1 MKWPLAL
8 TPVFSYSSGVKK
20 FCPRRTSHSQG
31 LINTE
36 GAPGSQLSYEPGS
49 WFGFG
54 FYSYRLFSLALFALC
69 CALFFLP
76 SVAAAPAQNRAQEK
90 VGNEPAV
97 TKVEPPSWWIGLSSE
112 VMLLLSGYNLQAN
125 EVSCNLPT
133 LTVTHTQ
140 SAAAGS
146 YLFVWLKIATDTR
159 SGTAV
164 CRVTTSTGTTSFELP
179 LASRSPTA
187 GKFHGLSQSDV
198 IYLIMPDRFA
208 NGDPTNDQ
216 PADAPNSYDRANPR
230 AYHGGD
236 LRGIRE
242 HLPYLKDLG
251 VTTMWLT
258 PILKNG
264 APQDYH
270 GYGAV
275 DLYAVDPHLGTIND
289 YQQLVSAAHQ
299 QQMKILFDAVIN
311 HVGRNHPWVNNP
323 PLPDWF
329 HGTPA
334 QHTNSGTPLDPSFY
348 GKSNQSSTNESFEAL
363 VDPHAPSRFSKSL
376 TQGWFANVLPD
387 LNTENPVVAQYLV
400 QNSIWWAETT
410 GLDGYRL
417 DTFPYVPRKF
427 WAAWHLALRRLYPN
441 LTTIAEVFHPDPSV
455 TSFFLGGQRHY
466 DGIDSGVT
474 TLFDFPLYFTLR
486 DVLQHKAPTG
496 QIAKILRQDSLY
508 NRPDSLVTFFGNHD
522 VVRLSSAT
530 SDAGEHSQDEGLKTT
545 QLAYGLTLTLRG
557 IPQLYYGD
565 EIGMS
570 GGADPDNRH
579 DFPGGWSDDPQ
590 NAFAADGRTPQQQ
603 KIFSYVQT
611 LLRLRR
617 EHPVL
622 AHGHLWHL
630 ASDDSSYIFERDSE
644 EEKVIVAFNNSK
656 ESRQLKIP
664 LKDTPVQDAAGLTN
678 LLGEARGRIADS
690 QLELAMPPQSL
701 TIVLV
706 D

>member
-1 MKWPLAL
+1 MPI
-8 TPVFSYSSGVKK
+8 S
-20 FCPRRTSHSQG
+20 
-31 LINTE
+31 TE

-49 WFGFG
+49 WVNFRFYFGFHRYHP
-54 FYSYRLFSLALFALC
+54 FTLPLFLFC
-69 CALFFLP
+69 CALIFSPYL
-76 SVAAAPAQNRAQEK
+76 SSAQQKPTPEK
-90 VGNEPAV
+90 AGNEPAV
-97 TKVEPPSWWIGLSSE
+97 IKVEPPSWWIGLSSE
-112 VMLLLSGYNLQAN
+112 VMLLISGHHLQAN

-133 LTVTHTQ
+133 VTVTHTQ
-140 SAAAGS
+140 SSAGGT

-164 CRVTTSTGTTSFELP
+164 CRINTSAGTTSFELP

-216 PADAPNSYDRANPR
+216 PADAPNSYDRTNPR

-251 VTTMWLT
+251 VTTLWLT
-258 PILKNG
+258 PVLKNG
-264 APQDYH
+264 APHDYH
-270 GYGAV
+270 GYSAV

-289 YQQLVSAAHQ
+289 YQQLVVAAHQ

-311 HVGRNHPWVNNP
+311 HVGPDHPWVKNP

-334 QHTNSGTPLDPSFY
+334 QHTNSGTPLDGSFY
-348 GKSNQSSTNESFEAL
+348 AKNNQSSTNDSFEAL
-363 VDPHAPSRFSKSL
+363 VDPHAPARLSQNL

-387 LNTENPVVAQYLV
+387 LNTENPYVAQYLF

-427 WAAWHLALRRLYPN
+427 WAAWHLALRHLYPN
-441 LTTIAEVFHPDPSV
+441 LTTIGEVFHPDPSV
-455 TSFFLGGQRHY
+455 TSFFMGGQKRY

-486 DVLQHKAPTG
+486 DVLLNGAPTG
-496 QIAKILRQDSLY
+496 KIAEILRHDSLF
-508 NRPDSLVTFFGNHD
+508 NRPDALVTFFGNHD
-522 VVRLSSAT
+522 VTRLANNTTTTATDSAR
-530 SDAGEHSQDEGLKTT
+530 HLQDEGLKNL
-545 QLAYGLTLTLRG
+545 QLACGLTLTLRG

-565 EIGMS
+565 EIGMP

-579 DFPGGWSDDPQ
+579 DFPGGWSDDPK
-590 NAFAADGRTPQQQ
+590 NAFTPDGRTPQQQ
-603 KIFSYVQT
+603 QIFSYVQT

-622 AHGHLWHL
+622 AQGHLWHL
-630 ASDDSSYIFERDSE
+630 ASDDSFYIFERDSD
-644 EEKVIVAFNNSK
+644 EEKLIVAFNNSR
-656 ESRQLKIP
+656 ESHQLKIP
-664 LKDTPVQDAAGLTN
+664 TKDTPVQDAAGLTT
-678 LLGEARGRIADS
+678 LLGESHGKIADS
-690 QLELAMPPQSL
+690 HLEVSMPPRSL
-701 TIVLV
+701 TIFLV

>member
-1 MKWPLAL
+1 
-8 TPVFSYSSGVKK
+8 VKK
-20 FCPRRTSHSQG
+20 FWPPYTAHSQS
-31 LINTE
+31 LIRTQ

-54 FYSYRLFSLALFALC
+54 FYCYRSLFFALFGLC
-69 CALFFLP
+69 CSLILLL
-76 SVAAAPAQNRAQEK
+76 SVTAAPAQDK
-90 VGNEPAV
+90 IGNDPAV
-97 TKVEPPSWWIGLSSE
+97 TKVEPPTWWIGLNSE
-112 VMLLLSGYNLQAN
+112 VMLLISGHNLQAN
-125 EVSCNLPT
+125 EVACNLPT

-140 SAAAGS
+140 SAAAGT

-164 CRVTTSTGTTSFELP
+164 CRVTTSAGKTSFELP
-179 LASRSPTA
+179 LASRGPTA

-216 PADAPNSYDRANPR
+216 PADAPASYDRANPR

-251 VTTMWLT
+251 VTTLWLT

-275 DLYAVDPHLGTIND
+275 DLYAVDPHLGTLNE
-289 YQQLVSAAHQ
+289 YQQLLAAAHQ
-299 QQMKILFDAVIN
+299 QEMKILFDAVLN
-311 HVGRNHPWVNNP
+311 HVGPNHPWVKNP

-329 HGTPA
+329 HGTPT
-334 QHTNSGTPLDPSFY
+334 QHTNSSAPLDEPFY
-348 GKSNQSSTNESFEAL
+348 GKNSHSSTNDAFEAL
-363 VDPHAPSRFSKSL
+363 VDPHAPARLSKTL

-427 WAAWHLALRRLYPN
+427 WAAWHLALRRFYPN
-441 LTTIAEVFHPDPSV
+441 LTTIGEVFHPDPSV
-455 TSFFLGGQRHY
+455 TSFFMGGQRRY

-486 DVLQHKAPTG
+486 DVLLHAAPAG
-496 QIAKILRQDSLY
+496 QIAEILRHDSLY

-522 VVRLSSAT
+522 VTRLSNAAT
-530 SDAGEHSQDEGLKTT
+530 NTGGHLPDEGLKNLE
-545 QLAYGLTLTLRG
+545 LAYGLTLTLRG

-565 EIGMS
+565 EIGMM
-570 GGADPDNRH
+570 GGPDPDNRH
-579 DFPGGWSDDPQ
+579 DFPGGWSDAPK
-590 NAFAADGRTPQQQ
+590 NAFTPDGRTPQQQ

-622 AHGHLWHL
+622 AQGRLWHL
-630 ASDDSSYIFERDSE
+630 ASDDSSYIFERDSD
-644 EEKVIVAFNNSK
+644 EEKLIIAFNNSK
-656 ESRQLKIP
+656 ESRQLTLP
-664 LKDTPVQDAAGLTN
+664 LKDTPAQEAAGLTT
-678 LLGEARGRIADS
+678 LLGEAHGKVADS
-690 QLELAMPPQSL
+690 QLELVMPPQSL
-701 TIVLV
+701 TIFLL

>member
-1 MKWPLAL
+1 VNKFWP
-8 TPVFSYSSGVKK
+8 
-20 FCPRRTSHSQG
+20 PRTAHSQT
-31 LINTE
+31 LISTE
-36 GAPGSQLSYEPGS
+36 DAPGSQLSYEPAS
-49 WFGFG
+49 WVGFN
-54 FYSYRLFSLALFALC
+54 RCRNFSLLVFFVC
-69 CALFFLP
+69 CALIFSP
-76 SVAAAPAQNRAQEK
+76 SLRPAQQNPAPEK
-90 VGNEPAV
+90 AGNEPAV
-97 TKVEPPSWWIGLSSE
+97 TKVEPPTWRIGLSSE
-112 VMLLLSGYNLQAN
+112 VMLLISGHNLQAN
-125 EVSCNLPT
+125 EVACNLPT
-133 LTVTHTQ
+133 VTVTHTQ
-140 SAAAGS
+140 SAAAGT

-164 CRVTTSTGTTSFELP
+164 CRITTSAGKTSFELP

-251 VTTMWLT
+251 VTTLWLT

-275 DLYAVDPHLGTIND
+275 DLYAVDPHLGAIND
-289 YQQLVSAAHQ
+289 YQQLVAAAHQ
-299 QQMKILFDAVIN
+299 QQMKVLFDAVIN
-311 HVGRNHPWVNNP
+311 HVGPNHPWVKNP

-329 HGTPA
+329 HGTSA
-334 QHTNSGTPLDPSFY
+334 QHTDSATPLDRTFY
-348 GKSNQSSTNESFEAL
+348 GKNNQSSTNDSFEAL
-363 VDPHAPSRFSKSL
+363 VDPHAPTRLSKNL
-376 TQGWFANVLPD
+376 TQGWFVNVLPD
-387 LNTENPVVAQYLV
+387 LNTENPVVAQYLF

-441 LTTIAEVFHPDPSV
+441 LTTIGEVFHPDPSV
-455 TSFFLGGQRHY
+455 TSFFMGGQRRY

-486 DVLQHKAPTG
+486 DVLQHKAPAG
-496 QIAKILRQDSLY
+496 QIAEILRHDSLY
-508 NRPDSLVTFFGNHD
+508 NRSDSLVTFFGNHD
-522 VVRLSSAT
+522 VVRLFSAA
-530 SDAGEHSQDEGLKTT
+530 SDAGGHSHDEGLKTL
-545 QLAYGLTLTLRG
+545 QLAYGLTITLRG

-565 EIGMS
+565 EIGMP
-570 GGADPDNRH
+570 GGPDPDNRH
-579 DFPGGWSDDPQ
+579 DFPGGWSNDSN
-590 NAFAADGRTPQQQ
+590 NAFTADGRTSQQQ

-622 AHGHLWHL
+622 AQGRLWHL
-630 ASDDSSYIFERDSE
+630 ASDDSSYIFERESE

-656 ESRQLKIP
+656 ESRQLRMP
-664 LKDTPVQDAAGLTN
+664 LKDTPVQDAAGLTT
-678 LLGEARGRIADS
+678 LLGEAHGTIVDN
-690 QLELAMPPQSL
+690 QLELMMPPESL
-701 TIVLV
+701 TIFIA